1 MYSDTG
7 VLFYAALHDG
17 DGRRMMTY
25 WRMVS
30 IAQDMESQG
39 ERGRKRKRRKRKKKS
54 R

>member
-1 MYSDTG
+1 
-7 VLFYAALHDG
+7 VLFYAALHDE
-17 DGRRMMTY
+17 DDRRMMTY